1 MFIRFCWLVLA
12 NRWYAQ
18 INVFRAWHE
27 TEVLFFDDSF
37 EYNDFDINLTRLSA
51 LAFANAVTT
60 VPCRVVFSVLTC

>member
-1 MFIRFCWLVLA
+1 
-12 NRWYAQ
+12 
-18 INVFRAWHE
+18 
-27 TEVLFFDDSF
+27 VLFFDDSF